1 MDVTPQEL
9 REVEIREAFRG
20 YHRDDVDE
28 LLERAAATIEHLE
41 HQIRIL
47 QDRLASS
54 AARPAPEPAPLPAAA
69 PAPAALPAVAAAAT
83 GGPNADV
90 IQRTLILA
98 QRAADEAL
106 SEAQARAHHLTTE
119 AESRAHAMVT
129 EAETTAR
136 RIAETERRRIEA
148 EISQLGTTRD
158 ALTADVDALVRFA
171 TDYRARIR
179 RAIESELQHL
189 AETSGESITAPVRP
203 VLRTEGIEFAE
214 EAELVA
220 PAAPVAIPAPAP
232 APPVW
237 SDPVA
242 LPESTASVAAVG
254 AFDDDFTTGASDDG
268 GWTEAPAP
276 APAPVAEAAG
286 WGEPAPEPPA
296 WAEPTPAR
304 GAQLDDDAFFASLR
318 DAVRDDEPLG
328 AGGEFFD
335 DQDSDDDDGGRGL
348 FRRRR

>member
-9 REVEIREAFRG
+9 RDVEIREAFRG

-47 QDRLASS
+47 QERLASS
-54 AARPAPEPAPLPAAA
+54 GGRPAAAPAAAPVPAAA
-69 PAPAALPAVAAAAT
+69 PAPAPVQA
-83 GGPNADV
+83 GSGDV

-106 SEAQARAHHLTTE
+106 AEAQARAHQLTTE
-119 AESRAHAMVT
+119 AESRAHAMVS

-148 EISQLGTTRD
+148 EISQLGSTRD

-171 TDYRARIR
+171 TDYRARVR
-179 RAIESELQHL
+179 RAIEAELEHL
-189 AETSGESITAPVRP
+189 TQATGDALTAPVRP
-203 VLRTEGIEFAE
+203 VLRTEGMSFADDEPEPLAAPERPMALPEATAPVPVVEAEAYE
-214 EAELVA
+214 EAVVVAEPAELPLTGWGTE
-220 PAAPVAIPAPAP
+220 PAGWGEPAPAP
-232 APPVW
+232 GSWAEP
-237 SDPVA
+237 
-242 LPESTASVAAVG
+242 
-254 AFDDDFTTGASDDG
+254 
-268 GWTEAPAP
+268 APAP
-276 APAPVAEAAG
+276 APAPAEPAWAG
-286 WGEPAPEPPA
+286 TAPEPG
-296 WAEPTPAR
+296 

-328 AGGEFFD
+328 PGDDFFD
-335 DQDSDDDDGGRGL
+335 DEDGGDDDGGRGL

>member
-9 REVEIREAFRG
+9 RDVEIREAFRG

-47 QDRLASS
+47 QERLASS
-54 AARPAPEPAPLPAAA
+54 SARAVAPAAPAA
-69 PAPAALPAVAAAAT
+69 PAPIAAPAPEMTPAA
-83 GGPNADV
+83 GGDV

-106 SEAQARAHHLTTE
+106 AEAQARAHQLTTE
-119 AESRAHAMVT
+119 AESRAHAMVS

-148 EISQLGTTRD
+148 EISQLGSTRD

-171 TDYRARIR
+171 TDYRARVR
-179 RAIESELQHL
+179 RAIEAELEHL
-189 AETSGESITAPVRP
+189 TQTTGDAIVAPVRP
-203 VLRTEGIEFAE
+203 VLRTEGLTFDAE
-214 EAELVA
+214 PPEVE
-220 PAAPVAIPAPAP
+220 PPPAPM
-232 APPVW
+232 
-237 SDPVA
+237 A
-242 LPESTASVAAVG
+242 LPEPTAPVPVVEDVVYEEAVVVSEP
-254 AFDDDFTTGASDDG
+254 AESPDDG
-268 GWTEAPAP
+268 GWGARGGWDAPAP
-276 APAPVAEAAG
+276 APAEPT
-286 WGEPAPEPPA
+286 WGGSAPEA
-296 WAEPTPAR
+296 G

-328 AGGEFFD
+328 PGGDVYED
-335 DQDSDDDDGGRGL
+335 DEADDDDGGRGL